1 MDFEEDTYSTIF
13 NALKHPIRRRILRI
27 IDEDPSTYTEIQI
40 QLNIDNGLLN
50 YHLENMRSLL
60 FKEENG
66 DYNLSD
72 FGHGATVLLERV
84 EQPVTS
90 RVDTILGLSPL
101 QIKSIMVIFI
111 FCLGALAFSHVE
123 LNTKYNVLE
132 TRYDLLRES
141 QTEAQKSLES
151 EIVFETLQMAIVE
164 KRIPTYGS
172 ITHNTSTIILST
184 KRIEDVNVPRRV
196 GGYKLLLLSPE
207 EIEAKAMA
215 EGDFLYLIFTKFDP
229 NPENIMVKIQS
240 EGIFN
245 VVGGMTI
252 QFTLTGTIYQIWIS

>member
-27 IDEDPSTYTEIQI
+27 IDENPSTYTKIQI
-40 QLNIDNGLLN
+40 QLNMDNGLLN

-84 EQPVTS
+84 EQPVS
-90 RVDTILGLSPL
+90 NRVNTILGLNPL
-101 QIKSIMVIFI
+101 QIKSIMVVLI

-123 LNTKYNVLE
+123 LDNKYNVLE
-132 TRYDLLRES
+132 RQYES
-141 QTEAQKSLES
+141 FIGSQAKAQNSLAS
-151 EIVFETLQMAIVE
+151 EIVYETLQMAIP
-164 KRIPTYGS
+164 KFGDL
-172 ITHNTSTIILST
+172 THDTSTIILST
-184 KRIEDVNVPRRV
+184 ELIEDVNVPKRV
-196 GGYKLLLLSPE
+196 RGYRLLLLSPE

-215 EGDFLYLIFTKFDP
+215 EGAFLYLHFTKFDP
-229 NPENIMVKIQS
+229 KPENMMANIES
-240 EGIFN
+240 TGIFN
-245 VVGGMTI
+245 MVQGMNI
-252 QFTLTGTIYQIWIS
+252 QFTLTGTAYYMWIS

>member
-27 IDEDPSTYTEIQI
+27 IRDGPSTYAEIQT

-60 FKEENG
+60 LKEENG

-101 QIKSIMVIFI
+101 QIKSIIVIFI
-111 FCLGALAFSHVE
+111 LSLGALAFSHVK
-123 LNTKYNVLE
+123 LDNKYNM
-132 TRYDLLRES
+132 
-141 QTEAQKSLES
+141 K
-151 EIVFETLQMAIVE
+151 
-164 KRIPTYGS
+164 
-172 ITHNTSTIILST
+172 
-184 KRIEDVNVPRRV
+184 
-196 GGYKLLLLSPE
+196 
-207 EIEAKAMA
+207 
-215 EGDFLYLIFTKFDP
+215 
-229 NPENIMVKIQS
+229 
-240 EGIFN
+240 
-245 VVGGMTI
+245 
-252 QFTLTGTIYQIWIS
+252 